1 MKKNIGN
8 NYFRKKICWPK
19 FRERENVKSVR
30 IWNKTRD
37 RE

>member
-19 FRERENVKSVR
+19 FRERECEK
-30 IWNKTRD
+30 
-37 RE
+37 REDME